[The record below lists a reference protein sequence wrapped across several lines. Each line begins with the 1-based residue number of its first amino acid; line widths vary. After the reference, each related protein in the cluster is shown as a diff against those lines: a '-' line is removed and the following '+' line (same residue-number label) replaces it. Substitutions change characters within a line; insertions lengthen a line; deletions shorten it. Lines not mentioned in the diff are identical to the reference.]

1 MAPDNV
7 CLGSTLLQEHVKPKA
22 ELVGLW
28 AREAEHSLDSKFRC
42 VKCGLT
48 INMSKNAEYLKL
60 VLHMKC
66 MGGAG
71 LKPHLALHSK
81 AKDRND
87 FDWFDS
93 QFYMFQGLRVHDS
106 HPMASNM
113 ALGFH
118 FYTFCG
124 VCVGQKGLKTSIES
138 VPMFRQSSVDRPWPG

>member
-1 MAPDNV
+1 
-7 CLGSTLLQEHVKPKA
+7 
-22 ELVGLW
+22 
-28 AREAEHSLDSKFRC
+28 
-42 VKCGLT
+42 
-48 INMSKNAEYLKL
+48 MSKNAEYLKL

-87 FDWFDS
+87 FDWSDS

-113 ALGFH
+113 AFGFRFCTLCGAYGTERSKNHHLSHCSDKVRSTSLGQDSQ
-118 FYTFCG
+118 G
-124 VCVGQKGLKTSIES
+124 A
-138 VPMFRQSSVDRPWPG
+138 